1 MPLQGFGP
9 EAKTR
14 GGIIMVPAYKYLQ
27 IEISTY
33 SMEFSLLP
41 PEGFGPEAKTRGGII
56 MFPAYKYLQ
65 IEINTYS
72 MEFSLCIWKK
82 SRFAKSGRAV

>member
-1 MPLQGFGP
+1 MKGNSGMLLPPQGFGP

-33 SMEFSLLP
+33 SMEFSL
-41 PEGFGPEAKTRGGII
+41 
-56 MFPAYKYLQ
+56 
-65 IEINTYS
+65 
-72 MEFSLCIWKK
+72 CIWKK

>member
-1 MPLQGFGP
+1 MDTARTRKNIHLHIHVREGSTYGKWKGSYVIARDHDLLPPQGFGP

-33 SMEFSLLP
+33 SMEFSL
-41 PEGFGPEAKTRGGII
+41 
-56 MFPAYKYLQ
+56 
-65 IEINTYS
+65 
-72 MEFSLCIWKK
+72 CIWKK